1 MRNKNERWTEDEI
14 AWLKQHYA
22 TMKAED
28 IAASLDR
35 NIRCVYAK
43 ANSLRLKRVVIKRR
57 SHPCPWNRKYHHE
70 DRVFDTLTNQTAYVL
85 GFFAADGCLSARDH
99 ASHFSSNDEDILVAI
114 AKAIGTTRP
123 VRKYPSQSC
132 YSLVIHSRAFYD
144 SIADRGLTP
153 RKSLTMTMPD
163 VPDELFSHFLRGY
176 FDGDGCTIISNYSL
190 IVSFTCGSKIFLEQ
204 VRDRI
209 YRQTDVKGGLRVM
222 LHGNGTSFVL
232 KCQGQT
238 ALMLSEFMYADFNN
252 LCLERKRVVFD
263 EYRWTRN
270 KVVRQQWMIRS
281 ATEKICAKCKQTK
294 PLADFGNHSSKS
306 DGLNVYCRLC
316 CRKHV

>member
-1 MRNKNERWTEDEI
+1 MGLARPWHHSELSILRNLYPTETAEYI
-14 AWLKQHYA
+14 ATQ
-22 TMKAED
+22 
-28 IAASLDR
+28 IDR
-35 NIRCVYAK
+35 SVRCVYEK
-43 ANSLRLKRVVIKRR
+43 ARQLGLVKEVYKRKSI
-57 SHPCPWNRKYHHE
+57 PCPWNRKYHHE
-70 DRVFDTLTNQTAYVL
+70 DRAFDVLTPATAYVL
-85 GFFAADGCLSARDH
+85 GFFAADGCLCDSNH
-99 ASHFSSNDEDILVAI
+99 SSHFSSNDEDILVAI

-190 IVSFTCGSKIFLEQ
+190 IVSFTCGSKVFLEQ